1 MVKTQRLKVHKPHRL
16 LFKKRLSRSFS
27 GDTILFIILLA
38 GALFMVLPMVFAI
51 SSSLKTPD
59 EFWVFPPR
67 LFPRNPTTKSFTD
80 LFVLMTDSWVP
91 FSRYIFN
98 TFFVTIAGT
107 TGHVLIASLCA
118 YPLAKYRFPGSNF
131 FFHAVIFSLMFGTA
145 VTAIPNY
152 LIMSKLGIINTY
164 GALIIPAF
172 GSSLGLFLMKQ
183 FMEQNIPDSLLEAA
197 TIDGANEGII
207 FFRIVM
213 PLVKPA
219 WLTLIIFSV
228 QALWGIGNT
237 PLVYSEELKTL
248 SYAFSQIQ
256 SAGIARAGVGAAIG
270 VVMMIV
276 PVTVFIITQSNIVE
290 TMATSGMKD

>member
-1 MVKTQRLKVHKPHRL
+1 MTEVTKAPVRKKRKS
-16 LFKKRLSRSFS
+16 LFKNRLSRSFT
-27 GDTILFIILLA
+27 GDLILFIILLA
-38 GALFMVLPMVFAI
+38 AALFMAIPMVFAI
-51 SSSLKTPD
+51 SASLKAPN

-67 LFPRNPTTKSFTD
+67 LFPRSPTVKSYQD
-80 LFVLMTDSWVP
+80 LFTLMNDSWVP

-98 TFFVTIAGT
+98 TFFITIVGT
-107 TGHVLIASLCA
+107 GGHVILASMCA
-118 YPLAKYRFPGSNF
+118 FPLAKFRFPGTRLF
-131 FFHAVIFSLMFGTA
+131 FNTVVFSLMFSGS

-152 LIMSKLGIINTY
+152 LIMSKLGLIDSY
-164 GALIIPAF
+164 WALILPAF

-197 TIDGANEGII
+197 TIDGARAGTI
-207 FFRIVM
+207 FFKIVM

-228 QALWGIGNT
+228 QSLWGIGNT
-237 PLVYSEELKTL
+237 PLIYSEELKTL

-270 VVMMIV
+270 VIMMIV
-276 PVTVFIITQSNIVE
+276 PVTVFVITQSNIVE